1 MPEQVAFKT
10 WFRGNDDLTAGKTRR
25 KHPPTGKRE
34 AQQAERARIV
44 EEVLRLSLT
53 TGLTSPGIA
62 HRVKR
67 SERVVDEMRAT
78 LRAEGRM
85 R

>member
-1 MPEQVAFKT
+1 MVELHFKT
-10 WFRGNDDLTAGKTRR
+10 WFRGNDDLAVGNASR
-25 KHPPTGKRE
+25 KRPPTGKRE

>member
-1 MPEQVAFKT
+1 MNVLAHWSDIVVVKA
-10 WFRGNDDLTAGKTRR
+10 RKTRD
-25 KHPPTGKRE
+25 TGKRE
-34 AQQAERARIV
+34 ARQAERARIM

>member
-1 MPEQVAFKT
+1 M
-10 WFRGNDDLTAGKTRR
+10 TRTEAIARAR
-25 KHPPTGKRE
+25 KARSDIRR
-34 AQQAERARIV
+34 AERARIV

>member
-1 MPEQVAFKT
+1 MALKT
-10 WFRGNDDLTAGKTRR
+10 WFKGNDDLTVGERARQRT
-25 KHPPTGKRE
+25 PTGKRE
-34 AQQAERARIV
+34 AQRAERARIV

-67 SERVVDEMRAT
+67 SERVVDEMRAE

>member
-1 MPEQVAFKT
+1 MTRQEAMAHARSVRAAT
-10 WFRGNDDLTAGKTRR
+10 RG
-25 KHPPTGKRE
+25 
-34 AQQAERARIV
+34 AERTRIM
-44 EEVLRLSLT
+44 EEVLHLSRT
-53 TGLTSPGIA
+53 TGLSSPGIA